1 MKFLIIGCGSIGKRH
16 IRNLLSIGINSNYIN
31 AVDTRDDRLGEVR
44 DLGINNIFKEIPN
57 KKLNEIDCAIICSPT
72 SMHIAQA
79 TLLANHKIH
88 LHNEYFLMDK
98 IYKSSNKQVTKKFR
112 ELFNINKKIKT
123 KKQGRKIGKKTKI
136 LIE

>member
-88 LHNEYFLMDK
+88 LLVEKPVCSNLDGIDNLMK
-98 IYKSSNKQVTKKFR
+98 IIEENNLVSMIAYIFR
-112 ELFNINKKIKT
+112 FTEAAKKIK
-123 KKQGRKIGKKTKI
+123 
-136 LIE
+136 